1 MVVGLVW
8 FGSGRHQRRQGED
21 STHSGFVHTFLN
33 VFVRFFFLRI
43 LCFLLDA
50 QRFCGRDATYV
61 TR

>member
-1 MVVGLVW
+1 M
-8 FGSGRHQRRQGED
+8 S
-21 STHSGFVHTFLN
+21 SGFVHTFLN

-50 QRFCGRDATYV
+50 QRFCDRGATYV